1 MSFVKKDWKNKG
13 ESSYENSKINADNL
27 NDLEKRVESGSVIEN
42 GEGYIKFGDGTQICY
57 GNIEFDIGT
66 MTQRSQFWQYQD
78 TDLSI
83 SFAKSFVSKP
93 SVSGTVVAGNYA
105 SLLYVIDCTNEKIT
119 QLNVLTLADASNQK
133 TNINYF
139 AVGKWK

>member
-57 GNIEFDIGT
+57 GNVEFNIGT
-66 MTQRSQFWQYQD
+66 MTQRSPFWQYQD
-78 TDLSI
+78 TNLSI
-83 SFAKSFVSKP
+83 NFAKAFVSIP
-93 SVSGTVVAGNYA
+93 ILSGTIVAGNYA
-105 SLLYVIDCTNEKIT
+105 SLLYVINCTNEKIT
-119 QLNVLTLADASNQK
+119 QLNILMLSDASNQK
-133 TNINYF
+133 TNVNYI

>member
-1 MSFVKKDWKNKG
+1 M
-13 ESSYENSKINADNL
+13 EKINFEDLPSTKTPIDSKNL
-27 NDLEKRVESGSVIEN
+27 NLLQTNVENAINGVIEN

-57 GNIEFDIGT
+57 GNIAFDIGT

-105 SLLYVIDCTNEKIT
+105 SLLYVINCTNEKIT
-119 QLNVLTLADASNQK
+119 QLNVLTLTNASNQR
-133 TNINYF
+133 TNINYI
-139 AVGKWK
+139 AIGKWK